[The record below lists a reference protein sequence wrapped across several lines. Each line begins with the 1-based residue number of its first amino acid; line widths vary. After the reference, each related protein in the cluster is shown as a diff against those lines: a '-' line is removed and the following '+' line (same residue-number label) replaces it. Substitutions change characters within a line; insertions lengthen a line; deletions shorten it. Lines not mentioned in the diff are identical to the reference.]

1 MSKRQI
7 IKDKRKKRAR
17 VNRIL
22 TILAILVVVGLI
34 ATFFILNGQRTL
46 PTRTIVDGLT
56 AGDPNAPIKVV
67 EYADFQCVAC
77 ENAFIDLEPELVRK
91 YINTGKVFFTYEP
104 FSFLGPESFRAAEA
118 AYCAADQNKFWEYH
132 DLLFENWAGE
142 NQGAFRDSNLFKFAA
157 KIDFDQTMFKECFD
171 SGKYVQKVLDK
182 REEGAALGINRT
194 PTYLVN
200 GQDVPANQLLD
211 VLASLTSGQ

>member
-7 IKDKRKKRAR
+7 IKEKRKKRAR
-17 VNRIL
+17 VNRFL

-34 ATFFILNGQRTL
+34 TTFFILNGQRAL
-46 PTRTIVDGLT
+46 PTRTIIDGLT
-56 AGDPNAPIKVV
+56 AGDPNAPIEVV

-77 ENAFIDLEPELVRK
+77 QNTFVIVEPDLVRK

-104 FSFLGPESFRAAEA
+104 FSFLGPESYRAAQA

-142 NQGAFRDSNLFKFAA
+142 NQGAFSDNNLFRFAEQ
-157 KIDFDQTMFKECFD
+157 IDFDKETFKTCFD
-171 SGKYVQKVLDK
+171 SGKYIQKVIEK
-182 REEGAALGINRT
+182 AQAASAAGITST
-194 PTYLVN
+194 PTFLVN
-200 GQDVPANQLLD
+200 GQRVNSIVLLD
-211 VLASLTSGQ
+211 ELARLSGE

>member
-7 IKDKRKKRAR
+7 IKEKRRKRAR
-17 VNRIL
+17 TNRIL

-34 ATFFILNGQRTL
+34 ATFFIINGQSKL
-46 PTRTIVDGLT
+46 PTRTIFNGTT

-77 ENAFIDLEPELVRK
+77 QSAFIAIEPELVRK
-91 YINTGKVFFTYEP
+91 YINTGKVFFTFEP

-132 DLLFENWAGE
+132 DLLFQNWAGE
-142 NQGAFRDSNLFKFAA
+142 NQGTFSDSNLNKFAGQ
-157 KIDFDQTMFKECFD
+157 IDFDQNAFKECFN

-182 REEGAALGINRT
+182 ANEARALGVRST
-194 PTYLVN
+194 PTFMVN
-200 GQDVPANQLLD
+200 GQVVPVYQLLD
-211 VLASLTSGQ
+211 VLASLASGQ